1 MTATIDV
8 QTMLNRLYDELANEW
23 AAHERNPH
31 TPAKPFDCADCMD
44 YSKAMGKLV
53 RAMETF
59 Q

>member
-8 QTMLNRLYDELANEW
+8 QTMLNQLYDKLANEW
-23 AAHERNPH
+23 AAHEQKPH
-31 TPAKPFDCADCMD
+31 TPAKPFDCEACMD